1 SNATREGGNPDWQKC
16 QGGSIDDGSTLVRRH
31 EFMEAADLSL
41 FGFVLVQELQ
51 VSLIE
56 LLEKFVPANLFQ
68 IFFFGTEI
76 DPEEARMTSLFGSLH
91 GRRNAVTL
99 VDPFF
104 NLRMVRRGVA
114 FT

>member
-1 SNATREGGNPDWQKC
+1 
-16 QGGSIDDGSTLVRRH
+16 
-31 EFMEAADLSL
+31 MEAADLSL

-56 LLEKFVPANLFQ
+56 FLEKFVPANFFQ
-68 IFFFGTEI
+68 IFFLGAEI
-76 DPEEARMTSLFGSLH
+76 DPEQACMASLFGSLH

-104 NLRMVRRGVA
+104 YLRLVRRGVA
-114 FT
+114 FTHVEQLCCTLVSS